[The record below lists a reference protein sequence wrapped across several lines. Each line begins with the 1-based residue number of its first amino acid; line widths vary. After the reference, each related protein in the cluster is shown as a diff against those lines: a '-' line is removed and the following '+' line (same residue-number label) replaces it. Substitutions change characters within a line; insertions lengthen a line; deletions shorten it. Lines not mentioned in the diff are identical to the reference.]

1 MYMPTIF
8 HDDFFDDLMS
18 FPFEGAHTQSRK
30 PQEAAMRAD
39 VKETETGYQLEL
51 ELPGF
56 TKDELSAKL
65 EDGYLTV
72 TASHEINPDVTPK
85 VAAKERYLRR
95 ERYLGSYARRFF
107 VGKYLTQSDMKA
119 KFENGLL
126 ILTFPKEDTKKVE
139 EAKFISIEG

>member
-1 MYMPTIF
+1 
-8 HDDFFDDLMS
+8 
-18 FPFEGAHTQSRK
+18 
-30 PQEAAMRAD
+30 MRAD